1 MALLLFTIG
10 AVEVN
15 ALAFSGTNFVFSR
28 LTDHDAEERKRHDL
42 ALEKLQRARDEWNKD
57 RMKRLN
63 FMNKRLREKNEARTY
78 INNVD
83 EAMFEYYR
91 VFAKQIKP
99 LPPEPELSDFYHPSE
114 NQKNGKL
121 LFIAVGTGIATY
133 ALYKYLK

>member
-1 MALLLFTIG
+1 MASLLFTIG
-10 AVEVN
+10 GVVVN

-28 LTDHDAEERKRHDL
+28 LTYHDAEERKRHDL
-42 ALEKLQRARDEWNKD
+42 ALEKLQRAKDEWNRD
-57 RMKRLN
+57 RMKRLD
-63 FMNKRLREKNEARTY
+63 FMNKRQREKMRREHTLT
-78 INNVD
+78 
-83 EAMFEYYR
+83 MLMKQCLKYYR